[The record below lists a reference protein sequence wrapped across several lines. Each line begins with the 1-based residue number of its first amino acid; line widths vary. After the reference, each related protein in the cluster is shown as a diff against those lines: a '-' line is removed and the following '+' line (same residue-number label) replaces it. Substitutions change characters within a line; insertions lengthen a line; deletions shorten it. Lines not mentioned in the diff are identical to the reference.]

1 MSDAFGYTLW
11 LYFDGL
17 NPSAISRVVVIHHL
31 VTVVTLVQ

>member
-17 NPSAISRVVVIHHL
+17 NPSAISRVVVHHL